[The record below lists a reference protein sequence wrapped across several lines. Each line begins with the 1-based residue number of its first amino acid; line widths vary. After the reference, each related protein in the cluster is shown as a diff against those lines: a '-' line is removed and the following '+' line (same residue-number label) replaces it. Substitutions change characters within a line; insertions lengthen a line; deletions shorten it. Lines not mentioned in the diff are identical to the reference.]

1 MTTNALYRYA
11 CECGS
16 SYCGEVMALPRVEW
30 ERLARRGAV
39 VHKECAI
46 GRKVRAAY
54 GEARAVRTTAIR
66 AMH

>member
-1 MTTNALYRYA
+1 
-11 CECGS
+11 
-16 SYCGEVMALPRVEW
+16 MALPRVEW